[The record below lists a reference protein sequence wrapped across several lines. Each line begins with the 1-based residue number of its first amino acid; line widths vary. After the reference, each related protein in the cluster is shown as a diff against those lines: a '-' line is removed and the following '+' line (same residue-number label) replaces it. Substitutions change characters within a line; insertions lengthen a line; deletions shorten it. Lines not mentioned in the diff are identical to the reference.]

1 MKINHITQ
9 SVSEA
14 ANSAQQAAIAVNM
27 KRAHKKPKAV
37 SEVSDKTLT
46 SYQKKVSA
54 DFMKNNMNPTKRSPE
69 KRNRS
74 VAGVAKAHNRLEKRL
89 GEGSISD
96 LINQDPTSPKFN
108 DHPGPSKLKNT
119 KTYTPTAGELAR
131 DFIKTPDDVFKTKY
145 GMSKRQAE
153 QHYSSSNL
161 KESRRD
167 QDDKILRLFTSGK
180 SPKAIAAQLSIDVD
194 TVNDYINNRMPDSQ
208 DNSPRGYS
216 SNRNVGQGMNEQF
229 DPGTTI
235 LWIDQVSQLAQAV
248 SQLSPEELVKL
259 NDAFQSFFRV
269 AGGATAGAASVG
281 IGAMF
286 YSLLKDTLYAAKSK
300 AKVDTEEILQLKRQI
315 ISIHKTLKKVK
326 TDKAIAKYQAMLKQ
340 AFDVLAELEARHD
353 NGVAEGLRGTGN
365 PGMPTPYDQG
375 RADAKKGRPY
385 DNPYN
390 QSGEEQEHRNYR
402 KGYDQS
408 KHQGVEE
415 GKTGPGLWAN
425 IHAKQNRIK
434 SGSGEHMRKPGS
446 KGAPKSSDFK
456 AAASESSNY
465 GDLDESHEPY
475 DYKVG
480 QRAAY
485 TPLKGNYPPFP
496 VVVTSIE
503 DEYIEFRS
511 ESGQPI
517 PGTNGA
523 TEWGAD
529 PGWKVLTP
537 VQGVAKESS
546 NYGDLDEAFNLE
558 EEINKLNEKSAAWQK
573 KSGKSK
579 SGGLNQKGV
588 NSYRRE
594 HPGSKLQTAVTTKPS
609 KLKPGS
615 KPANRRKSFCARMS
629 GVKGPMKKPNGKPT
643 RKALALRKWNC

>member
-14 ANSAQQAAIAVNM
+14 ANPAQQAAIAVNM
-27 KRAHKKPKAV
+27 KRAHKKPKTV

-54 DFMKNNMNPTKRSPE
+54 DFMKNNMDPTKRSPE

-74 VAGVAKAHNRLEKRL
+74 VSGVAKAHNRLEKRL

-180 SPKAIAAQLSIDVD
+180 SPEAIAAQLSIDVD

-229 DPGTTI
+229 DPATKMM
-235 LWIDQVSQLAQAV
+235 WIDQVSQLAQAV
-248 SQLSPEELVKL
+248 SQMSPEELVKL
-259 NDAFQSFFRV
+259 NDAFQNFYRV

-286 YSLLKDTLYAAKSK
+286 YELLKDTLYAAKSK
-300 AKVDTEEILQLKRQI
+300 ARVDTEEILQLKRQI
-315 ISIHKTLKKVK
+315 ISIHKMLKRVK
-326 TDKAIAKYQAMLKQ
+326 SEKAVAKYQAMLKQ
-340 AFDVLAELEARHD
+340 AFEVLKELEARQG
-353 NGVAEGLRGTGN
+353 NKVAEGFSDMWKKN
-365 PGMPTPYDQG
+365 TPKKPKSEPRQG
-375 RADAKKGRPY
+375 SFADMEKK
-385 DNPYN
+385 NK
-390 QSGEEQEHRNYR
+390 EW
-402 KGYDQS
+402 
-408 KHQGVEE
+408 QGQQKKKKQQGVDESVEE

-456 AAASESSNY
+456 KAAAKN
-465 GDLDESHEPY
+465 
-475 DYKVG
+475 
-480 QRAAY
+480 
-485 TPLKGNYPPFP
+485 
-496 VVVTSIE
+496 
-503 DEYIEFRS
+503 
-511 ESGQPI
+511 
-517 PGTNGA
+517 
-523 TEWGAD
+523 
-529 PGWKVLTP
+529 
-537 VQGVAKESS
+537 ESS

-615 KPANRRKSFCARMS
+615 KPAKRRKSFCARMS

>member
-14 ANSAQQAAIAVNM
+14 ANPAQQAAIAVNM
-27 KRAHKKPKAV
+27 KRAHKKPKTV
-37 SEVSDKTLT
+37 SE
-46 SYQKKVSA
+46 
-54 DFMKNNMNPTKRSPE
+54 N
-69 KRNRS
+69 
-74 VAGVAKAHNRLEKRL
+74 
-89 GEGSISD
+89 
-96 LINQDPTSPKFN
+96 
-108 DHPGPSKLKNT
+108 
-119 KTYTPTAGELAR
+119 YTPTAGELAR
-131 DFIKTPDDVFKTKY
+131 DLKNTPDDAFKTKY
-145 GMSKRQAE
+145 GMSKQQAA

-167 QDDKILRLFTSGK
+167 QDDKILRLFTGGK
-180 SPKAIAAQLSIDVD
+180 SPEAIAAQLSIDVD

-229 DPGTTI
+229 DPATKMM
-235 LWIDQVSQLAQAV
+235 WIDQVSQLAQAV
-248 SQLSPEELVKL
+248 SQMSPEELVKL
-259 NDAFQSFFRV
+259 NDAFQGFYRV
-269 AGGATAGAASVG
+269 AGGAAAGAASVG

-286 YSLLKDTLYAAKSK
+286 YELMKDTLYAAKRK
-300 AKVDTEEILQLKRQI
+300 ARVDTEEILQLKRQI
-315 ISIHKTLKKVK
+315 ISIHKTLKRVK
-326 TDKAIAKYQAMLKQ
+326 SEKAVAKYQAMLKQ
-340 AFDVLAELEARHD
+340 AFEVLGELEARQG
-353 NGVAEGLRGTGN
+353 NKVAEGKSSSDKYVKLLKNHDWTYDYGDDQEAQRGYDERQVLLRL
-365 PGMPTPYDQG
+365 
-375 RADAKKGRPY
+375 AKKLDPKFKLWNKYAPDDIYKKNLSKPKDNY
-385 DNPYN
+385 D
-390 QSGEEQEHRNYR
+390 RNDPDNW
-402 KGYDQS
+402 YDES
-408 KHQGVEE
+408 VEE

-456 AAASESSNY
+456 KAAAKN
-465 GDLDESHEPY
+465 
-475 DYKVG
+475 
-480 QRAAY
+480 
-485 TPLKGNYPPFP
+485 
-496 VVVTSIE
+496 
-503 DEYIEFRS
+503 
-511 ESGQPI
+511 
-517 PGTNGA
+517 
-523 TEWGAD
+523 
-529 PGWKVLTP
+529 
-537 VQGVAKESS
+537 ESS

-615 KPANRRKSFCARMS
+615 KPAKRRKSFCARMS